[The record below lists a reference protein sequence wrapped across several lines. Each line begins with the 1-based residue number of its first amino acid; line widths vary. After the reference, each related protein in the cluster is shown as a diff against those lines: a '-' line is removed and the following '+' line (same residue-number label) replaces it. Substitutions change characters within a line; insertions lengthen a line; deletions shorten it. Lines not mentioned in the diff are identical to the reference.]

1 MVQVYMEIDFIRLS
15 LEYFLTKKK
24 FEKLKKNEITFN
36 EEFCFVYDIFTTT
49 KKNNF
54 IQISFKTS
62 INLVT

>member
-49 KKNNF
+49 KK
-54 IQISFKTS
+54 IISFKFHLKLQS
-62 INLVT
+62 I